1 MPAGGKKRQIHLG
14 FLAALEVKD
23 RGYVGGLLVTNHFGR
38 PLEFQCTAPVR
49 PNHTQEVLYGPTLVP
64 YLYNELIG
72 KTLLEKAGVKPDLV
86 LVEEDQILGLR
97 DHISQA
103 LGQLLVSSTPQDGT
117 ELQAFGQQ
125 VVRFHERHPGDRE
138 VIEELGNLVSTET
151 DLFEPFDRVKQ
162 ALQEALQQTKQRA

>member
-1 MPAGGKKRQIHLG
+1 MPAGGKKKQLHLG

-72 KTLLEKAGVKPDLV
+72 KMLLEKATVKPDLV
-86 LVEEDQILGLR
+86 LVKDERILGLR
-97 DHISQA
+97 DHVPQA
-103 LGQLLVSSTPQDGT
+103 LGYLLPSSVTGNAP
-117 ELQAFGQQ
+117 LRLGQQ
-125 VVRFHERHPGDRE
+125 GLQLHERHPEDGNI
-138 VIEELGNLVSTET
+138 VTELGSFVSKET
-151 DLFEPFDRVKQ
+151 DLFEPFERVQQ
-162 ALQEALQQTKQRA
+162 ALQEALQQNKQRA